1 MPEILL
7 GLEIFTDWTRE
18 YKFCGAKLEGG
29 CCCTLHEKNT
39 IWRELWMVFDF
50 DEFSLQVKL
59 TKGKYILFRCIEM
72 SWGVFIEGRW
82 FERKQFPSDTIVRI
96 IASIICKDLRKRK
109 NSLLY
114 VSATARNLSWEHVAC
129 YIRREELSFQ
139 ARPLKTAT
147 RSSVCMYDKLV
158 RCFWHIVTKQR
169 RYTRYVFSSHY
180 RDKLSYLLSFLV
192 WWPVPTNEE
201 DSR

>member
-59 TKGKYILFRCIEM
+59 TKGKYILFRWIEM

-139 ARPLKTAT
+139 ARPLKTVRQDLAYACTTNLCDVSGISLQSNDITRAT
-147 RSSVCMYDKLV
+147 CLV
-158 RCFWHIVTKQR
+158 RIIEI
-169 RYTRYVFSSHY
+169 S
-180 RDKLSYLLSFLV
+180 
-192 WWPVPTNEE
+192 
-201 DSR
+201 